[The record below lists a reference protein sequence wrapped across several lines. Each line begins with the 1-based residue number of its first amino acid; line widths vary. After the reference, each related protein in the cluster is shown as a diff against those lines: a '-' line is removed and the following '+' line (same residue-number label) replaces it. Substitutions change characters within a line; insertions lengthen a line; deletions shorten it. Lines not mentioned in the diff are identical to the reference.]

1 MVENYKKFITEL
13 QNMIDAD
20 FAQQAPYIKCQNG
33 CAKCCQKGDYPF
45 STIELEFL
53 KEEFVKLSPELQEQI
68 KQKIKKLLQ
77 EKFQLNDE
85 TFMHECPFLINDS
98 CSVYSNRGIICRTFG
113 LIYYKPDGKMQIP
126 FCAYDGLNYSEV
138 LDLEKNII
146 TQEKVDKAGY
156 NIEPKSFNIH
166 YDFVTADNI
175 SGIYGFNYGKKGP
188 LLEIIADDEFFG

>member
-20 FAQQAPYIKCQNG
+20 FAQQSPYIKCQNG

-68 KQKIKKLLQ
+68 KQKIKELLHGKSQ
-77 EKFQLNDE
+77 SNVE
-85 TFMHECPFLINDS
+85 TFMHECPFLINNS

-175 SGIYGFNYGKKGP
+175 SSIYGFNYGKKGP
-188 LLEIIADDEFFG
+188 LLEIIADDEFFA

>member
-53 KEEFVKLSPELQEQI
+53 KELFIKLKPKTQAHI
-68 KQKIKKLLQ
+68 KSKIKSLLH
-77 EKFQLNDE
+77 EKSQSNDE
-85 TFMHECPFLINDS
+85 TFMHECPFLINNS

-175 SGIYGFNYGKKGP
+175 SSIYGFNYGKKGP
-188 LLEIIADDEFFG
+188 LLEIIADDEFFA